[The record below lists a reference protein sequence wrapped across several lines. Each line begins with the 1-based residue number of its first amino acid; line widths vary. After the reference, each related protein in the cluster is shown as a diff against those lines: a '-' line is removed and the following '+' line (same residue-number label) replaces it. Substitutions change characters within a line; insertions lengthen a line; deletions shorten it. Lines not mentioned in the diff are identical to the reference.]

1 MHLVNHCNHV
11 AIAYLEQ
18 LCISY
23 AKISIMLL
31 ELLNRLILIT
41 TSACTLAWAAA
52 VVVEPAAATLALT
65 SLTLTLAVGLL
76 SANLAIHARLV
87 TPSRSSLAL
96 LAWLAAAPLL
106 THWFFQTKILW
117 NDLGF
122 FSPATLIVC
131 WISTLTLWLARNNPS
146 ARRNTSR

>member
-1 MHLVNHCNHV
+1 MHPANHCNYV

-18 LCISY
+18 LCISC

-31 ELLNRLILIT
+31 ELLHRLILIT

-65 SLTLTLAVGLL
+65 SLTLTVAIRLL
-76 SANLAIHARLV
+76 SSNLPSHYRLA
-87 TPSRSSLAL
+87 TQSRSILAL

-106 THWFFQTKILW
+106 AYWFFQTKILW

-131 WISTLTLWLARNNPS
+131 WISTLPLWLARNNPS
-146 ARRNTSR
+146 ARRITSR

>member
-1 MHLVNHCNHV
+1 MHLANHCNHV

-18 LCISY
+18 LCISCS
-23 AKISIMLL
+23 KISDMLL
-31 ELLNRLILIT
+31 ELLHRLVLIT
-41 TSACTLAWAAA
+41 TLASTLVWAAA

-65 SLTLTLAVGLL
+65 SLSLTLAVRYL
-76 SANLAIHARLV
+76 SSNLSTEAGKSTQSQSIL
-87 TPSRSSLAL
+87 PL

-106 THWFFQTKILW
+106 TYWFFQTKILW

-131 WISTLTLWLARNNPS
+131 WISTLPLWIARNYPS
-146 ARRNTSR
+146 ARRTTTR